1 MYALLLQVHF
11 TFIASFYVTRYIGC
25 NKQTEIRI
33 NNQGTPKPD
42 VSNSN
47 SIYRIRSASFSPDK
61 AYQQNPLLSSQPP
74 LCNVHSASSHNIIQS
89 SDNPTT
95 TTNACMTNPQKTV
108 EYVDT
113 IPTSNCE
120 RILTH
125 LLKTTK
131 KNLSI
136 SPFKGMNKLGG
147 TNNNRES
154 STREE
159 SDFIMPTKVQ
169 NYPQLNL
176 EHTITPEEEENIKHA
191 LQNYVLFQNL
201 TQEVLSILL
210 HELFY
215 FTFDKN
221 KIIYEQGDEGNFF
234 YILADG
240 KVKAESKPELNKQ
253 NNITASNPTN
263 SDNLVVFNNCSNNTI
278 KTGTVPVSK
287 VYSKWE
293 CFGGLSLISKCKREE
308 TLTSVTEVAVFC
320 LDGEAFRE
328 VIRRLNEL
336 RLRDRFNYL
345 NTISVFQPLGN
356 IPKYNVATKL
366 QTKQYKPNEKII
378 VYGTIG
384 ESLYTIKSGLV
395 SCRIGLKE
403 VRQLGPSDYF
413 GQNAILVDMKRSC
426 DVVALTDTVCYE
438 ISRSDLK
445 DALGD
450 DYRDV
455 ILLSF
460 FTACVNENKYFKDI
474 FIESKMNAL
483 FALFKVHRYTYKER
497 LVDNKL
503 FTSNNRLV
511 LLIDGSI
518 YKEKEQESGYE
529 LYAKKGDIIGESQI
543 KLIENTLSPFLLAY
557 PDCIT
562 FEANVEDVCKLL
574 DIIQQPLVIA
584 TKASYAEQDNAK
596 GQLDLF
602 GRISKLKKVC
612 LFQNLSEKTLETI
625 AKAMNT
631 KKFILNETI
640 VKEGTVGDTFYL
652 ISQGRVQVTSQG
664 KKLRELD
671 EGNYFGEVALLDP
684 NEKRTASIVAIDDTV
699 ILYEISKKEFDLLI
713 VDNNIKTHMK
723 TKLALQITSIELKD
737 LFYIKFL
744 GKGKFGN
751 VNLVHNTKH
760 IYAIKAVS
768 RREVE
773 KQNLLAKYFI
783 NERRVMLGLDH
794 PFIIKLVKT
803 LKDDF
808 FCFFLLEYVN
818 GTNLDEYVSSSA
830 KKRNV
835 YTTQFYIGSMLVM
848 LEYLQNKMIAHR
860 DIKLSNVMVNSN
872 GYLKMIDFGTAKVLN
887 DYTNTVIGTPHY
899 ISPEILQGKG
909 YSLSCDFWSVGICMY
924 EIFYGAYPFGH
935 YANDV
940 IEIYKDILH
949 KELVFPSEE
958 ARYDKVNSFMKD
970 VLKKKVNLR
979 ICSVNLLK
987 GKPFFEGF
995 EWDKLIEFKLQPP
1008 YVPEVHTMDGVLDD
1022 KHKPFVAHLQ
1032 EESAKIKDKRFHYH
1046 DKWADEF

>member
-1 MYALLLQVHF
+1 
-11 TFIASFYVTRYIGC
+11 
-25 NKQTEIRI
+25 
-33 NNQGTPKPD
+33 
-42 VSNSN
+42 
-47 SIYRIRSASFSPDK
+47 
-61 AYQQNPLLSSQPP
+61 
-74 LCNVHSASSHNIIQS
+74 
-89 SDNPTT
+89 
-95 TTNACMTNPQKTV
+95 
-108 EYVDT
+108 
-113 IPTSNCE
+113 
-120 RILTH
+120 
-125 LLKTTK
+125 
-131 KNLSI
+131 
-136 SPFKGMNKLGG
+136 
-147 TNNNRES
+147 
-154 STREE
+154 
-159 SDFIMPTKVQ
+159 MPTKVQ
-169 NYPQLNL
+169 DYPQLNL

-191 LQNYVLFQNL
+191 LQNYVLFQGLN
-201 TQEVLSILL
+201 QEVLSTLL

-234 YILADG
+234 YILANG
-240 KVKAESKPELNKQ
+240 QVKAESKPDLTKQ
-253 NNITASNPTN
+253 NNNNNIPTSNQN
-263 SDNLVVFNNCSNNTI
+263 INDNYNNNLIIFNDCSKNTI
-278 KTGTVPVSK
+278 KTSTTPTSK
-287 VYSKWE
+287 VYSQWE

-308 TLTSVTEVAVFC
+308 TLTSITEVAIFC

-328 VIRRLNEL
+328 IIRRLNEL

-345 NTISVFQPLGN
+345 NTISLFQPLGN

-384 ESLYTIKSGLV
+384 ESLFTIKSGIV

-403 VRQLGPSDYF
+403 VRQLGTSDYF

-426 DVVALTDTVCYE
+426 DVVALTDTTCYE
-438 ISRSDLK
+438 ISRNDLK

-460 FTACVNENKYFKDI
+460 FTACVNTNKYFKDI

-497 LVDNKL
+497 LVDNKV

-511 LLIDGSI
+511 LIIDGSI

-562 FEANVEDVCKLL
+562 FEAHVEDVCKLL

-584 TKASYAEQDNAK
+584 TKASLIEQDNAK
-596 GQLDLF
+596 DQLDF
-602 GRISKLKKVC
+602 IGRISKLKKVG

-625 AKAMNT
+625 AKAMKT
-631 KKFILNETI
+631 KKFILNDII
-640 VKEGTVGDTFYL
+640 VEEGTVGDSFYL
-652 ISQGRVQVTSQG
+652 ISQGRVRVTSQG
-664 KKLRELD
+664 KTLRDLD

-684 NEKRTASIVAIDDTV
+684 NEKRTASITAIDETV
-699 ILYEISKKEFDLLI
+699 ILYEISKNEFDLLI
-713 VDNNIKTHMK
+713 VDNNIKSHMK
-723 TKLALQITSIELKD
+723 TKLALQITSIELND

-773 KQNLLAKYFI
+773 KQNLLAKYFL
-783 NERRVMLGLDH
+783 NERRVMLALDH

-803 LKDDF
+803 LKNDL

-818 GTNLDEYVSSSA
+818 GINLDEYVSSTT

-835 YTTQFYIGSMLVM
+835 YKTQFYIGSMLIM

-860 DIKLSNVMVNSN
+860 DIKPSNMMVNSN

-909 YSLSCDFWSVGICMY
+909 YSLSCDFWSVGVCMY

-940 IEIYKDILH
+940 IEIYKEILH
-949 KELVFPSEE
+949 KDLVFPSEE
-958 ARYDKVNSFMKD
+958 ARYDKVNSFIKD

-1008 YVPEVHTMDGVLDD
+1008 YVPEVQNMDGVLND
-1022 KHKPFVAHLQ
+1022 KHKPFTVHLQ
-1032 EESAKIKDKRFHYH
+1032 EETAKMKDKDKQCHYH